1 MGLTVD
7 LASVVD
13 ALSRE
18 AGCPLV
24 VAKADGVVVAAPTR
38 CVIPCMVRPDFSG
51 ICPGAR
57 AFGDRPVAGAVVR
70 YCPSNGQAHLVLSV
84 GGQSHLVVLAEL
96 WLAVA
101 ARGLRARARRAARVL
116 ANIVREALPKPC
128 AEPEMPGEEEIPSPV
143 LRQALGEGRVSAAG
157 LRRIRA
163 LHRLSWRELEV
174 LVLYYLTAHGPESR
188 VRASVGQALGLTE
201 GTVREYVR
209 RLRRK
214 LRLRF
219 RRAPEIW
226 AWAQAEGLVGERFP

>member
-24 VAKADGVVVAAPTR
+24 VAKADGAVLAAPAR
-38 CVIPCMVRPDFSG
+38 HPVPCFARPEFTG
-51 ICPGAR
+51 VCPGAR
-57 AFGDRPVAGAVVR
+57 DFGQGPVAGAVLR
-70 YCPSNGQAHLVLSV
+70 SCPSNGKPHLVLSV
-84 GGQSHLVVLAEL
+84 GGDPRAVVMAEL
-96 WLAVA
+96 WLAGAV
-101 ARGLRARARRAARVL
+101 RGVRTRARRAARVL
-116 ANIVREALPKPC
+116 ASIVQDALPKPP
-128 AEPEMPGEEEIPSPV
+128 AEADLAAEEVPSPV
-143 LRQALGEGRVSAAG
+143 LRQALRDSRVRAAG
-157 LRRIRA
+157 LRRLRA
-163 LHRLSWRELEV
+163 RYRLSWRELEV

-188 VRASVGQALGLTE
+188 ARASVGRILGLTG

-219 RRAPEIW
+219 RRSPEIW
-226 AWAQAEGLVGERFP
+226 GWAQAEGLVREGLP